1 MEKNIR
7 ANCISPGGI
16 KNKSQSKKFI
26 WIQKLT
32 PLGRLA
38 NPDDQWVSLIFNKWC
53 IFLYT
58 GSNLI
63 IDGGWTSW

>member
-26 WIQKLT
+26 SEYKKLT

-38 NPDDQWVSLIFNKWC
+38 NLM
-53 IFLYT
+53 
-58 GSNLI
+58 NLM
-63 IDGGWTSW
+63 SQSYF